1 MALTQVSTNS
11 IKDATIATAD
21 IADDAVTLAKMA
33 AGTDGQIITYD
44 ASGNPTAVGPGTDG
58 QVLTSTG
65 AGSPPAFETP
75 AAGVGGATGVDFN
88 DDVKI
93 RFGASDD
100 LEIFHGG
107 GHSKIYNANGNIYIS
122 NESGNTS
129 NVVLQATWGEESVIA
144 KHNGAVEL
152 YYDNAKKLQ
161 TVANGVHIVGNSYH
175 VDNEKSIY
183 GGGDDLQ
190 IYHNGSHSFI
200 ANSTGQLQIKGD
212 HIELLGNTA
221 AEYLIRAIKDGAV
234 ELYYNNHKS
243 FNTSSTG
250 ISIYGTEGGEG
261 CIHMYAD
268 EGDDN
273 EDYWRLTAGT
283 DTTWYLQ
290 NYAAGSYETNIKAN
304 GNGNV
309 ELYYDNAKK
318 FETLS
323 NGGKL
328 TGRWGI
334 GTAEIAKNDH
344 SILNVHKGDSGSCY
358 QYFTNTTTGEAG
370 SDGFTIGLDGDE
382 AALLWNRENT
392 NMRFG
397 TNATE
402 RMTLLA
408 GGGLTFNGDTAAAN
422 ALDDYEQGSFTPTL
436 RKSGDTTGQ
445 VDGTGAYTKIGNVVH
460 AKICFAN
467 KACSNIPDGAVAE
480 IVGLPFNAHHG
491 THTDEMAISGPMV
504 EMGIAQRNGGI
515 FRTTTATSYLR
526 AYYMQNNSTW
536 AVWYVDDFNNS
547 GVYLIFGITY
557 LTT

>member
-234 ELYYNNHKS
+234 
-243 FNTSSTG
+243 
-250 ISIYGTEGGEG
+250 
-261 CIHMYAD
+261 
-268 EGDDN
+268 
-273 EDYWRLTAGT
+273 
-283 DTTWYLQ
+283 
-290 NYAAGSYETNIKAN
+290 
-304 GNGNV
+304 
-309 ELYYDNAKK
+309 
-318 FETLS
+318 
-323 NGGKL
+323 
-328 TGRWGI
+328 
-334 GTAEIAKNDH
+334 
-344 SILNVHKGDSGSCY
+344 
-358 QYFTNTTTGEAG
+358 
-370 SDGFTIGLDGDE
+370 
-382 AALLWNRENT
+382 
-392 NMRFG
+392 
-397 TNATE
+397 
-402 RMTLLA
+402 
-408 GGGLTFNGDTAAAN
+408 
-422 ALDDYEQGSFTPTL
+422 
-436 RKSGDTTGQ
+436 
-445 VDGTGAYTKIGNVVH
+445 
-460 AKICFAN
+460 
-467 KACSNIPDGAVAE
+467 
-480 IVGLPFNAHHG
+480 
-491 THTDEMAISGPMV
+491 
-504 EMGIAQRNGGI
+504 
-515 FRTTTATSYLR
+515 
-526 AYYMQNNSTW
+526 
-536 AVWYVDDFNNS
+536 
-547 GVYLIFGITY
+547 
-557 LTT
+557 